1 MTCKLPISGSAGL
14 PGGGRLKLDGNV
26 GQLDKMDSTLTG
38 LDAKLHVASLNLAS
52 TGILDPS
59 LGLGGIADVDTS
71 VANEGGVAQTNRTV
85 KLSKELFVQGSSPS
99 GVPLNV
105 DYSTQS
111 HLRKNYGVMNP
122 STIN

>member
-59 LGLGGIADVDTS
+59 LGLGGIADVDTT
-71 VANEGGVAQTNRTV
+71 VANEGGFAQTNGTC
-85 KLSKELFVQGSSPS
+85 KLSKALFVQGGSPS
-99 GVPLNV
+99 GVPLTE
-105 DYSTQS
+105 DYSTKYG
-111 HLRKNYGVMNP
+111 LLKNSGALDP
-122 STIN
+122 ST